1 MDCAKYKLWGR
12 KSNVLPVN
20 QEVKAPFLC
29 DIFIKYSS
37 KKRKKNNNYRLCLF
51 YACIN
56 FNPKESS
63 SIL

>member
-37 KKRKKNNNYRLCLF
+37 KKTTTGYVCFMLVSTSIRRKVLAFCK
-51 YACIN
+51 
-56 FNPKESS
+56 
-63 SIL
+63 